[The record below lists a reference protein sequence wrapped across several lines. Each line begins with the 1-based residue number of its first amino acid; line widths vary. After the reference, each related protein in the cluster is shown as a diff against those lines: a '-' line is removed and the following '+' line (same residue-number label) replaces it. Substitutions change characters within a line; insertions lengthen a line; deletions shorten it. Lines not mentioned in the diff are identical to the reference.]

1 MPCSLPDE
9 DESREMELPQILCKI
24 AKRDIPLSFEIWH
37 WCLKQFLPYAQ
48 YDSSSPGDMSTEVID
63 YLYKFPDGYMAKL
76 VHYIDENHSFS
87 KKLLKASEEPAN
99 ALPPLIAVAISENCL
114 ATAKYLFRSGLRL
127 SDGQWKKINK
137 LIDGARRNAILI
149 QSVS

>member
-1 MPCSLPDE
+1 
-9 DESREMELPQILCKI
+9 MELPQILCKI
-24 AKRDIPLSFEIWH
+24 AKRDIPLSLEIWH

-63 YLYKFPDGYMAKL
+63 YLYEFPDGYMAKL
-76 VHYIDENHSFS
+76 VHYIDDNHNFS
-87 KKLLKASEEPAN
+87 RKLQKASKEPADS
-99 ALPPLIAVAISENCL
+99 LPPLIAVAISENCL
-114 ATAKYLFRSGLRL
+114 ATAKYLFRCGLRL